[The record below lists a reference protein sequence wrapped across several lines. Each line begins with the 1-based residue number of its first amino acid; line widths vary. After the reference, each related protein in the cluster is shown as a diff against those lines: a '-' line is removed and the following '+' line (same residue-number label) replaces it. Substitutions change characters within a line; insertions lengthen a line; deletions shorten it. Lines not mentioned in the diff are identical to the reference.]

1 MNEKE
6 GNKTLK
12 SLIVDHKGRLSIQE
26 LPMPKMDDYKA
37 LVKMESCGV
46 CNGTDMK
53 LIHRN
58 FKNFDTYPAVL
69 GHEGVGR
76 VVEKGKLVTGFEI
89 GDLVLLP
96 FLEEKEGEYY
106 PGWGAFSEYAVVGD
120 AKAMIRDGK
129 GPGTPYFSESYFVQ
143 QVIPESVD
151 PVGAAMI
158 ITFREVLSAMKRFGM
173 GANKSLV
180 VFGAGPV
187 GMCFIK
193 FAKLLGMGPVISFD
207 VVDEKVKDALNI
219 GADYAFNSTK
229 HDVPGAVKDILP
241 DLADFVVDA
250 VGMNQL
256 INQAMSLIKYNG
268 KICCYGISPKLN
280 MDLDWSQAPY
290 NWSLDFV
297 QWPSKK
303 EESEA
308 HSQIISWVQLGVL
321 DPNDFISHV
330 IPFDHVI
337 NAFEMVENREA
348 TKKIIIKF

>member
-1 MNEKE
+1 MK
-6 GNKTLK
+6 GLVVDNK
-12 SLIVDHKGRLSIQE
+12 GQLSIQE
-26 LPMPKMDDYKA
+26 MPMPKIDDYKA

-76 VVEKGKLVTGFEI
+76 VVEKGKRVTSFEI
-89 GDLVLLP
+89 GDSVLLP

-106 PGWGAFSEYAVVGD
+106 PGWGAFSEYAIVGD
-120 AKAMIRDGK
+120 AKAMIQDGK
-129 GPGTPYFSESYFVQ
+129 GPGTPYFSESYFAQ
-143 QVIPESVD
+143 QVVPKSIDSVD
-151 PVGAAMI
+151 AAMI
-158 ITFREVLSAMKRFGM
+158 ITFREVLSATKRFGM
-173 GANKSLV
+173 RENKSLV

-187 GMCFIK
+187 GLCFIK
-193 FAKLLGMGPVISFD
+193 FAKLLGMGPIICFD
-207 VVDEKVKDALNI
+207 VVDGKVKDALNM
-219 GADYAFNSTK
+219 GADYAFNSTQ
-229 HDVPGAVKDILP
+229 HDVLSTVKDILP
-241 DLADFVVDA
+241 ELADFAVDA

-256 INQAMSLIKYNG
+256 INQAMHLIHYNG

-280 MDLDWSQAPY
+280 MNLDWSPAPY

-308 HSQIISWVQLGVL
+308 HAQILSWIQLGALV
-321 DPNDFISHV
+321 PNEFISHV
-330 IPFDHVI
+330 IPFADI
-337 NAFEMVENREA
+337 FSAFEMVESRAA